1 MVDLDDLRRQLAEMT
16 TEAVDPDFH
25 ELDLM
30 TTPELVGAMIDH
42 NRQVTEALAAAVEPL
57 ARAVDVAAERLQRG
71 GRLVYVGA
79 GTPGRLGILDA
90 SEVPP
95 TFGEPAE
102 RVVGVIAG
110 GETAIR
116 TAVENAEDDVA
127 AGHADMVRAGVG
139 PDDCVVGLTASG
151 RTPYVLGAIAEARAR
166 GAATIGVSCNPQSE
180 LSEAA
185 DVGVEVIVG
194 PELVAGST
202 RLKAGT
208 AQKIVLNTIS
218 TLAMVRIG
226 KTYGNQMVDVRA
238 TNEKLRA
245 RAVRTVMGVADVDP
259 GLARRA
265 LADTGW
271 EVKPAI
277 LMCMRGLTAD
287 AAARALSEVEGRLRE
302 ALDRTRGAV

>member
-1 MVDLDDLRRQLAEMT
+1 MVDLDDLRRQLASLT
-16 TEAVDPDFH
+16 TEAIDPEFSD
-25 ELDLM
+25 LDLM
-30 TTPELVGAMIDH
+30 TTPELVSAMIDH
-42 NRQVTEALAAAVEPL
+42 NRQVTDALTDASHELAA
-57 ARAVDVAAERLQRG
+57 AVDVAAERMQRG

-90 SEVPP
+90 SEIPP

-102 RVVGVIAG
+102 RVVGIIAG
-110 GETAIR
+110 GARAIQW
-116 TAVENAEDDVA
+116 AVENAEDDVA
-127 AGHADMVRAGVG
+127 AGRDDIARAGIG

-166 GAATIGVSCNPQSE
+166 GAATIGVSCNLGSE
-180 LSEAA
+180 LSAAA

-226 KTYGNQMVDVRA
+226 KTYGNRMVDVRA

-245 RAVRTVMGVADVDP
+245 RALRTVMGVADVDP
-259 GLARRA
+259 DLARRA

-287 AAARALSEVEGRLRE
+287 AAARALSDTHGRLRE
-302 ALDRTRGAV
+302 ALDSTRGTV